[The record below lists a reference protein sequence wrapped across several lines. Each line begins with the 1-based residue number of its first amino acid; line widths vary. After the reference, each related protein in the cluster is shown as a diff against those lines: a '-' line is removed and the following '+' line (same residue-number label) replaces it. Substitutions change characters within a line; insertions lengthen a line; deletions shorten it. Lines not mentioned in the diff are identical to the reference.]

1 MTVASY
7 GEIMGVF
14 SSNTQPLK
22 YTSSVNFNV
31 AGAECNTLIG
41 LSKLG
46 INTTLLTAVGED
58 SVGNAILQ
66 KLASERI
73 NLNYVH
79 QLAHNNTGIMLKE
92 KGIGSKINIDY
103 FRKNSAVNSLDID
116 PFFKTFIENASL
128 SYLTG
133 ITPALS
139 KTTYINTIKLI
150 EETKKQNKLLVFDPN
165 YRKKLWSTKKFKN
178 FYKTIE
184 NKIDVLLVGVKEA
197 EIIYGTT
204 NKDEITK
211 YALEAGISTVVI
223 KLGACGAFFANEN
236 EKLNYDAY
244 TVDEIDAVGAGDAF
258 ASGFLYGLQKHT
270 TQDLNLIAPYALA
283 MGALATT
290 SYSDYEGLPNEQ
302 QLEEFIN
309 YTNIDIER

>member
-116 PFFKTFIENASL
+116 PFLKHLLKTL
-128 SYLTG
+128 PCLT
-133 ITPALS
+133 
-139 KTTYINTIKLI
+139 
-150 EETKKQNKLLVFDPN
+150 
-165 YRKKLWSTKKFKN
+165 
-178 FYKTIE
+178 
-184 NKIDVLLVGVKEA
+184 
-197 EIIYGTT
+197 
-204 NKDEITK
+204 
-211 YALEAGISTVVI
+211 
-223 KLGACGAFFANEN
+223 
-236 EKLNYDAY
+236 
-244 TVDEIDAVGAGDAF
+244 
-258 ASGFLYGLQKHT
+258 
-270 TQDLNLIAPYALA
+270 
-283 MGALATT
+283 
-290 SYSDYEGLPNEQ
+290 
-302 QLEEFIN
+302 
-309 YTNIDIER
+309 